1 MKFGKEY
8 HRVIHD
14 NQLKVCSLCYS
25 DQHLFKDCPQFVCFT
40 CGGQGHFRKTCKTQP
55 CTRCGE
61 VRYACDCVRAA
72 RCIDTLCDR
81 CGVYNCRCFDTE
93 ANRDDSELVG
103 EEESADDWVETE
115 GKGPSDDCVS
125 VAAEADNEDADMVM
139 DSRSEDGGMA
149 PVVEISSAVDEE
161 HTCENLEVSLTAES
175 LTDDDD
181 EDDVSDDDD
190 SEEGN
195 YAEGIWSQTD
205 VILSDERPNVC
216 GSPVYGDVFPLQGH
230 GLKDS

>member
-1 MKFGKEY
+1 
-8 HRVIHD
+8 
-14 NQLKVCSLCYS
+14 
-25 DQHLFKDCPQFVCFT
+25 
-40 CGGQGHFRKTCKTQP
+40 
-55 CTRCGE
+55 
-61 VRYACDCVRAA
+61 
-72 RCIDTLCDR
+72 
-81 CGVYNCRCFDTE
+81 
-93 ANRDDSELVG
+93 
-103 EEESADDWVETE
+103 
-115 GKGPSDDCVS
+115 
-125 VAAEADNEDADMVM
+125 MVM

-175 LTDDDD
+175 LTDDDDD